1 MQFNNGVFNAPW
13 AKTESWTLSV
23 MHTAT
28 DAERFVAN
36 VDKVGAM
43 LATVTD
49 RHSDL
54 FAVGSVT

>member
-1 MQFNNGVFNAPW
+1 
-13 AKTESWTLSV
+13 
-23 MHTAT
+23 MHTSA

-36 VDKVGAM
+36 VDRVGAM

-49 RHSDL
+49 RRSNL

>member
-1 MQFNNGVFNAPW
+1 
-13 AKTESWTLSV
+13 
-23 MHTAT
+23 MHTT
-28 DAERFVAN
+28 SDAERFVAN
-36 VDKVGAM
+36 VDTVGSM